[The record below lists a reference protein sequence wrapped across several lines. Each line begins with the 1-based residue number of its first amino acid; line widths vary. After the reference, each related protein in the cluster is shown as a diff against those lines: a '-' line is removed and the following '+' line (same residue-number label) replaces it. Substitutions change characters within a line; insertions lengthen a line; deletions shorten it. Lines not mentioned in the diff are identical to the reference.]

1 MDEKYSMTRLL
12 SLDVFRGLTIAVMIL
27 VNSPGNQQSYP
38 WLQHA
43 GWNGC
48 TLADLVFP
56 FFIVIVGMSS
66 VLSLTQ
72 LKRRDLSNQQIL
84 IKIIKRSIYLFIMGL
99 ILNIL
104 PNHFDFDHLRIM
116 GVLQRIAICYFF
128 SSLLF
133 LTTTHSV
140 QMIMV
145 VIILFGYWFIII
157 GVSGHVPLTMIH
169 NPVGDLDQWIFS
181 SSHLY
186 KPFFDPEGVLSTLPA
201 IGSVLLGNLMG
212 YCLVSS
218 RTKHEKFRMMVT
230 WGLILMFLGW
240 IWSYPFPLNKSIWTS
255 SYVLWTGG
263 LTYLVYAGCFML
275 IEMYQCC
282 TWSKPFS
289 LLGKNAMFVYFL
301 HVLFLKIQAMILIH
315 NTNGNV
321 INLRYYITALLFGS
335 FKPQNASLCYA
346 ISYLIFWIIVLKCWS
361 KSRSLGLKISMMPS
375 KNLRF

>member
-1 MDEKYSMTRLL
+1 MDEKNPMTRLL
-12 SLDVFRGLTIAVMIL
+12 SLDVFRGLTIAVMII

-72 LKRRDLSNQQIL
+72 LKRRGISNRQIL
-84 IKIIKRSIYLFIMGL
+84 IKIIQRSIYLFIMGL

-104 PNHFDFDHLRIM
+104 PNHFDFNHLRIM

-133 LTTTHSV
+133 LTTTLSV
-140 QMIMV
+140 QMILI
-145 VIILFGYWFIII
+145 VIILLGYWFLII

-169 NPVGDLDQWIFS
+169 NPVGGLDQLIFS
-181 SSHLY
+181 SSHMYTPL
-186 KPFFDPEGVLSTLPA
+186 FDPEGVLSTLPA

-212 YCLVSS
+212 YCLVSF

-230 WGLILMFLGW
+230 WGLILMLLGW

-263 LTYLVYAGCFML
+263 LTYWVYAGCFML

-289 LLGKNAMFVYFL
+289 LLGKNAMLVYFL

-321 INLRYYITALLFGS
+321 INLRHYITAILFGS
-335 FKPQNASLCYA
+335 LKPQNASLCYA

-361 KSRSLGLKISMMPS
+361 KSRSLGLKIPMMPS
-375 KNLRF
+375 KNL